1 VWPRA
6 ASTAL
11 LALVVCAGPLVAA
24 AGEASDPAP
33 LVAPLALERPVD
45 AIARELRQLVPR
57 RMRER
62 GVPGLAIALVRDAKI
77 AWSAGFGTTRN
88 GWGRPITADTV
99 FEVASNGKATAALA
113 ALALVEAGRL
123 DLDQVIEAQGITVRH
138 VLTHTSGLTNDV
150 THRNTRLLF
159 PPGERFSYSGAG
171 FLLLQEAIE
180 AETGQPFDAYM
191 QRRVF
196 GPLGMRSSGYVLDA
210 GRGERLAHGH
220 LPGWMAFFAVAVLLA
235 GCFGL
240 LALGPWIFARLR
252 GRRLGRTLLLLLGAL
267 SAGAVSAAL
276 SWLFGV
282 RQAAFGLAVFAVCAG
297 PPLWLLPRA
306 RRRGGL
312 RRAALAA
319 VALLVPL
326 LVLTRPALPMPERVF
341 AEPHAAY
348 TLYSTANDLGR
359 FLIEI
364 MQPQTVSPAT
374 IAQFVSPHV
383 DVNERVSWGLG
394 IGVQRGDAHRSVW
407 QWGQNPGYES
417 LVVAYPEQRIGVVIL
432 TNATGGLAIARE
444 IAYRAIGGEH
454 YDYWDF

>member
-113 ALALVEAGRL
+113 
-123 DLDQVIEAQGITVRH
+123 
-138 VLTHTSGLTNDV
+138 
-150 THRNTRLLF
+150 HRNTRLLF